1 MPATL
6 FSPGMLM
13 DPYPTYAELRRSD
26 PIHWHEPFGA
36 WVLTRYDDVM
46 AAVHDPRLRSDRAG
60 GMDERA
66 GRPEL
71 APLFAVIGAQM
82 NITNPERHH
91 RLRALVAKVFTPRAV
106 DALRPAVETLV
117 NELIDQLPQQG
128 RFDVIADFAFPLPA
142 RVIARLLGL
151 ESSELAQL
159 KRWSDD
165 FSAIFG
171 TDPSAESPEQYQRA
185 LRSTEELT
193 TFFRAE
199 FARRRASPGEDLL
212 SLLVMADIEGDRLS
226 ETELIAN
233 ANLLLAAGHETTT
246 HLIGNGLLA
255 LLRHP
260 DQLALLL
267 DEPSLIPNAIE
278 EFLRYDGTVQ
288 FMYRQAGEDLTIGG
302 RIIRKGQLVY
312 LMFAAAN
319 RDPARFPDPDRLNV
333 RRSIGNHLAFGHGP
347 HVCLGAALAR
357 MEADVAFQAL
367 LRRCSGLR
375 LTGEPLEYQ
384 DNLELRGLKALPVV
398 FEHRAAA
405 DKPPVPAA

>member
-1 MPATL
+1 MTTAL
-6 FSPGMLM
+6 FSPAMLV
-13 DPYPTYAELRRSD
+13 DPYPTYDELRRTD
-26 PIHWHEPFGA
+26 PVHWHEPFGA
-36 WVLTRYDDVM
+36 WVLTRYDDVV
-46 AAVHDPRLRSDRAG
+46 AATHDPRLRSDRAG
-60 GMDERA
+60 GMGERA
-66 GRPEL
+66 VRAEL
-71 APLFAVIGAQM
+71 QPLFEVIGAQM

-106 DALRPAVETLV
+106 DALRPAVEAMV
-117 NELIDQLPQQG
+117 GELLDRLPEQG
-128 RFDVIADFAFPLPA
+128 RFDVIADLAFPLPA

-151 ESSELAQL
+151 ETDELEQL

-171 TDPSAESPEQYQRA
+171 TDPSAVTPEQYQRA
-185 LRSTEELT
+185 LQSTHELT

-199 FARRRASPGEDLL
+199 FDKRRASPGDDLL
-212 SLLVMADIEGDRLS
+212 SLLVQADIDGDRLS

-260 DQLALLL
+260 DQLQLLL
-267 DEPSLIPNAIE
+267 DDPSLIPNAIE

-288 FMYRQAGEDLTIGG
+288 FMYREAGEDLTIGG
-302 RIIRKGQLVY
+302 RLVRKGQLVY

-319 RDPARFPDPDRLNV
+319 RDPARFPDPDRLDV
-333 RRSIGNHLAFGHGP
+333 RRRPDVHLAFGHGP

-357 MEADVAFQAL
+357 MEAHVAFTAL
-367 LRRCSGLR
+367 LGRCSGLR
-375 LTGEPLEYQ
+375 LTGESLEYQ
-384 DNLELRGLKALPVV
+384 DNLELRGLKALPVA
-398 FEHRAAA
+398 FDHHSA
-405 DKPPVPAA
+405 

>member
-1 MPATL
+1 MTTAL
-6 FSPGMLM
+6 FSPAMLV
-13 DPYPTYAELRRSD
+13 DPYPTYAALRRTD
-26 PIHWHEPFGA
+26 PVHWHEPFGA
-36 WVLTRYDDVM
+36 WVLTRYDDVV
-46 AAVHDPRLRSDRAG
+46 AATHDPRLRSDRAG
-60 GMDERA
+60 GMGERA

-71 APLFAVIGAQM
+71 QPLFEVIGAQM

-106 DALRPAVETLV
+106 EALRPAVKAMV
-117 NELIDQLPQQG
+117 GELLDRLPEQG
-128 RFDVIADFAFPLPA
+128 RFNVIADLAFPLPA

-151 ESSELAQL
+151 ETGELDQL

-171 TDPSAESPEQYQRA
+171 TDPSAVTPEQYQRA
-185 LRSTEELT
+185 LQSTHELT
-193 TFFRAE
+193 AFFRAE
-199 FARRRASPGEDLL
+199 FARRRASPGDDLL
-212 SLLVMADIEGDRLS
+212 SLLVHAEIDGDRLS

-260 DQLALLL
+260 DQLQLLQN
-267 DEPSLIPNAIE
+267 DPSLIPGAIE

-288 FMYRQAGEDLTIGG
+288 FMYREAGEDLTIGDSS
-302 RIIRKGQLVY
+302 IRKGQLVY

-319 RDPARFPDPDRLNV
+319 RDPARFPDPDRLDV
-333 RRSIGNHLAFGHGP
+333 RRRPDVHLAFGHGP

-357 MEADVAFQAL
+357 MEAHIAFTAL

-384 DNLELRGLKALPVV
+384 DNLELRGLKALPVI
-398 FEHRAAA
+398 FQHCSA
-405 DKPPVPAA
+405 

>member
-1 MPATL
+1 MTAAL
-6 FSPGMLM
+6 FSPAMLV
-13 DPYPTYAELRRSD
+13 DPYPTYAALRRTD
-26 PIHWHEPFGA
+26 PVHWHEPFGA
-36 WVLTRYDDVM
+36 WVLTRYDDVV
-46 AAVHDPRLRSDRAG
+46 AATHDPRLRSDRAG
-60 GMDERA
+60 GMGERA

-71 APLFAVIGAQM
+71 QPLFEVIGAQM

-106 DALRPAVETLV
+106 DALRPAVAAMV
-117 NELIDQLPQQG
+117 NELLDRLPEQG
-128 RFDVIADFAFPLPA
+128 RFDVIADLAFPLPA

-151 ESSELAQL
+151 DTGELEQL

-171 TDPSAESPEQYQRA
+171 TDPSAVTPEQYQRA
-185 LRSTEELT
+185 LQSTHELT

-199 FARRRASPGEDLL
+199 FEKRRASPGDDLL
-212 SLLVMADIEGDRLS
+212 SLLVHAEIDGDRLS

-255 LLRHP
+255 LLHHP
-260 DQLALLL
+260 DQLQLLL
-267 DEPSLIPNAIE
+267 DEPFLIPNAIE

-288 FMYRQAGEDLTIGG
+288 FMYREAGEELTIGE
-302 RIIRKGQLVY
+302 RSIRKGQLVY

-319 RDPARFPDPDRLNV
+319 RDPARFPDPDRLDV
-333 RRSIGNHLAFGHGP
+333 RRRLDVHLAFGHGP

-357 MEADVAFQAL
+357 MEAQVAFTAL
-367 LRRCSGLR
+367 LRRCSGLQ
-375 LTGEPLEYQ
+375 LTDEPLAYQ
-384 DNLELRGLKALPVV
+384 DNLELRGLKGLPVV
-398 FEHRAAA
+398 FERRSA
-405 DKPPVPAA
+405 

>member
-1 MPATL
+1 MTAAL
-6 FSPGMLM
+6 FSPAMLV
-13 DPYPTYAELRRSD
+13 DPYPTYAALRRTD
-26 PIHWHEPFGA
+26 PVHWHEPFRA
-36 WVLTRYDDVM
+36 WVLTRYDDVV
-46 AAVHDPRLRSDRAG
+46 AATHDPRLRSDRAG
-60 GMDERA
+60 GMGERA

-71 APLFAVIGAQM
+71 QPLFEVIGAQM

-106 DALRPAVETLV
+106 DALRPAVEAMV
-117 NELIDQLPQQG
+117 NELLDRLPEQG
-128 RFDVIADFAFPLPA
+128 RFDVIADLAFPLPA

-151 ESSELAQL
+151 DTGELEQL

-171 TDPSAESPEQYQRA
+171 TDPSAVTPEQYQRA
-185 LRSTEELT
+185 LQSTHELT

-199 FARRRASPGEDLL
+199 FEKRRASPGDDLL
-212 SLLVMADIEGDRLS
+212 SLLVHAEIDGDRLS

-255 LLRHP
+255 LLHHP
-260 DQLALLL
+260 DQLQLLL

-288 FMYRQAGEDLTIGG
+288 FMYREAGEELTIGE
-302 RIIRKGQLVY
+302 RSIRKGQLVY

-319 RDPARFPDPDRLNV
+319 RDPARFPDPDRLDV
-333 RRSIGNHLAFGHGP
+333 RRKPDVHLAFGHGP

-357 MEADVAFQAL
+357 MEAQVAFTAL
-367 LRRCSGLR
+367 LRRCSGLQ
-375 LTGEPLEYQ
+375 LTGEPLAYQ
-384 DNLELRGLKALPVV
+384 DNLELRGLKGLPVV
-398 FEHRAAA
+398 FERRSA
-405 DKPPVPAA
+405 

>member
-1 MPATL
+1 MTTAL
-6 FSPGMLM
+6 FSPAMVV
-13 DPYPTYAELRRSD
+13 DPYPTYAELRRTD
-26 PIHWHEPFGA
+26 PVHWHEPFGA
-36 WVLTRYDDVM
+36 WVLTRYDDVV
-46 AAVHDPRLRSDRAG
+46 AATHDPRLRSDRAG
-60 GMDERA
+60 GMGERA

-71 APLFAVIGAQM
+71 QPLFEVIRAQM

-106 DALRPAVETLV
+106 DALRPAVEAMV
-117 NELIDQLPQQG
+117 GELLDRLPEQG
-128 RFDVIADFAFPLPA
+128 RFDVIADLAFPLPA

-151 ESSELAQL
+151 ETGELDQL
-159 KRWSDD
+159 KRWSDN

-171 TDPSAESPEQYQRA
+171 TDPSAVSAEQYQRA
-185 LRSTEELT
+185 LQSTHELT
-193 TFFRAE
+193 AFFGAE
-199 FARRRASPGEDLL
+199 FARRRASPGDDLL
-212 SLLVMADIEGDRLS
+212 SLLVHAEIDGDRLS

-260 DQLALLL
+260 EQLQLLL
-267 DEPSLIPNAIE
+267 DDPSLMANAIE

-288 FMYRQAGEDLTIGG
+288 FMYREAGEDLTIGG
-302 RIIRKGQLVY
+302 RSIRKGQLVY

-319 RDPARFPDPDRLNV
+319 RDPARFPEPDRLDV
-333 RRSIGNHLAFGHGP
+333 RRRPDVHLAFGHGP

-357 MEADVAFQAL
+357 MEAHVAFSAL

-375 LTGEPLEYQ
+375 LTGEPLSHQ
-384 DNLELRGLKALPVV
+384 DNLELRGLKALPVA
-398 FEHRAAA
+398 FDQRAA
-405 DKPPVPAA
+405 

>member
-1 MPATL
+1 MTAAL
-6 FSPGMLM
+6 FSPAMLV
-13 DPYPTYAELRRSD
+13 DPYPTYAALRRTD
-26 PIHWHEPFGA
+26 PVHWHEPFGA
-36 WVLTRYDDVM
+36 WVLTRYDDVV
-46 AAVHDPRLRSDRAG
+46 AATHDPRLRSDRAG
-60 GMDERA
+60 GMGERA

-71 APLFAVIGAQM
+71 QPLFEVIGAQM

-106 DALRPAVETLV
+106 DALRPAVAAMV
-117 NELIDQLPQQG
+117 NELLDRLPEQG
-128 RFDVIADFAFPLPA
+128 RFDVIADLAFPLPA

-151 ESSELAQL
+151 DTGELEQL

-171 TDPSAESPEQYQRA
+171 TDPSAVTPEQYQRA
-185 LRSTEELT
+185 LQSTHELT

-199 FARRRASPGEDLL
+199 FEKRRASPGDDLL
-212 SLLVMADIEGDRLS
+212 SLLVHAEIDGDRLS

-255 LLRHP
+255 LLHHP
-260 DQLALLL
+260 DQLQLLL

-288 FMYRQAGEDLTIGG
+288 FMYREAGEELTIGE
-302 RIIRKGQLVY
+302 RSIRKGQLVY

-319 RDPARFPDPDRLNV
+319 RDPARFPDPDRLDV
-333 RRSIGNHLAFGHGP
+333 RRKPDVHLAFGHGP

-357 MEADVAFQAL
+357 MEAQVAFTAL
-367 LRRCSGLR
+367 LRRCSGLQ
-375 LTGEPLEYQ
+375 LTGEPLAYQ
-384 DNLELRGLKALPVV
+384 DNLELRGLKGLPVV
-398 FEHRAAA
+398 FERRSA
-405 DKPPVPAA
+405 

>member
-1 MPATL
+1 MTTAL
-6 FSPGMLM
+6 FSQLMLV
-13 DPYPTYAELRRSD
+13 DPYPTYAALRRTD
-26 PIHWHEPFGA
+26 PVHWYEPFGA
-36 WVLTRYDDVM
+36 WVLTRYDDVV
-46 AAVHDPRLRSDRAG
+46 AATHDPRLRSDRAG
-60 GMDERA
+60 GMGERA

-71 APLFAVIGAQM
+71 QPLFEVIGAQM

-106 DALRPAVETLV
+106 DALRPSVEAMV
-117 NELIDQLPQQG
+117 DELLDQLPEQG
-128 RFDVIADFAFPLPA
+128 RFDVIADLAFPLPA

-151 ESSELAQL
+151 ETGELEQL

-171 TDPSAESPEQYQRA
+171 TDPSAVTPEQYQRA
-185 LRSTEELT
+185 LQSTHELT

-199 FARRRASPGEDLL
+199 FDRRRASPGDDLL
-212 SLLVMADIEGDRLS
+212 SLLVHAEIDGDRLS

-260 DQLALLL
+260 DQLQLLL
-267 DEPSLIPNAIE
+267 DDPSLIPGAIE

-288 FMYRQAGEDLTIGG
+288 FMYREAGEDLTIGD
-302 RIIRKGQLVY
+302 RSIRKGQLVY

-319 RDPARFPDPDRLNV
+319 RDPARFPDPDRLDV
-333 RRSIGNHLAFGHGP
+333 RRRPDVHLAFGHGP

-357 MEADVAFQAL
+357 MEAHVAFTAL
-367 LRRCSGLR
+367 LRRCSELH

-384 DNLELRGLKALPVV
+384 DNLELRGLKALPV
-398 FEHRAAA
+398 ALAG
-405 DKPPVPAA
+405 P

>member
-1 MPATL
+1 MTTAL
-6 FSPGMLM
+6 FSPAMLV

-26 PIHWHEPFGA
+26 PVHWHEPFGA
-36 WVLTRYDDVM
+36 WVLTRYDDVV
-46 AAVHDPRLRSDRAG
+46 AATHDPRLRSDRAC
-60 GMDERA
+60 GMGERA

-71 APLFAVIGAQM
+71 QPLFEVIGAQM

-106 DALRPAVETLV
+106 DALRPAVEAMV
-117 NELIDQLPQQG
+117 GELLDRLPEQG
-128 RFDVIADFAFPLPA
+128 RFDVIADLAFPLPA

-151 ESSELAQL
+151 DTGELEQL

-171 TDPSAESPEQYQRA
+171 TDPSAVSAEQYQLA
-185 LRSTEELT
+185 LQSTHELT
-193 TFFRAE
+193 AFFRAE
-199 FARRRASPGEDLL
+199 FDRRRASPGDDLL
-212 SLLVMADIEGDRLS
+212 SLLVHAEVDGDRLS

-260 DQLALLL
+260 DQLQLLL
-267 DEPSLIPNAIE
+267 DDPSLIPGAIE

-288 FMYRQAGEDLTIGG
+288 FMYREAGEDLTIGG
-302 RIIRKGQLVY
+302 RSIRKGQLVY

-319 RDPARFPDPDRLNV
+319 RDPARFPDPDRLDV
-333 RRSIGNHLAFGHGP
+333 RRRPDVHLAFGHGP

-357 MEADVAFQAL
+357 MEAQVAFTAL
-367 LRRCSGLR
+367 LRRCSRLR
-375 LTGEPLEYQ
+375 LTAEPLEYQ
-384 DNLELRGLKALPVV
+384 DNLELRGLKALPVI
-398 FEHRAAA
+398 FEHRSA
-405 DKPPVPAA
+405 

>member
-1 MPATL
+1 MTAAL
-6 FSPGMLM
+6 FSPAMLV
-13 DPYPTYAELRRSD
+13 DPYPTYAALRRTD
-26 PIHWHEPFGA
+26 PVHWHEPFGA
-36 WVLTRYDDVM
+36 WVLTRYDDVV
-46 AAVHDPRLRSDRAG
+46 AATHDPRLRSDRAG
-60 GMDERA
+60 GMGERA

-71 APLFAVIGAQM
+71 QPLFEVIGAQM

-106 DALRPAVETLV
+106 DALRPAVAAMV
-117 NELIDQLPQQG
+117 NELLDRLPEQG
-128 RFDVIADFAFPLPA
+128 RFDVIADLAFPLPA

-151 ESSELAQL
+151 DTGELEQL

-171 TDPSAESPEQYQRA
+171 TDPSAVTPEQYQRA
-185 LRSTEELT
+185 LQSTHELT

-199 FARRRASPGEDLL
+199 FEKRRASPGDDLL
-212 SLLVMADIEGDRLS
+212 SLLVHAEIDGDRLS

-255 LLRHP
+255 LLHHP
-260 DQLALLL
+260 DQLQLLL
-267 DEPSLIPNAIE
+267 ADPSLIPNAIE

-288 FMYRQAGEDLTIGG
+288 FMYREAGEELTIGE
-302 RIIRKGQLVY
+302 RSIRKGQLVY

-319 RDPARFPDPDRLNV
+319 RDPARFPDPDRLDV
-333 RRSIGNHLAFGHGP
+333 RRRLDVHLAFGHGP

-357 MEADVAFQAL
+357 MEAQVAFTAL
-367 LRRCSGLR
+367 LRRCSGLQ
-375 LTGEPLEYQ
+375 LTGEPLAYQ
-384 DNLELRGLKALPVV
+384 DNLELRGLKGLPVV
-398 FEHRAAA
+398 FERRSA
-405 DKPPVPAA
+405 

>member
-1 MPATL
+1 MSSTMTAAL
-6 FSPGMLM
+6 FSPAMLV
-13 DPYPTYAELRRSD
+13 DPYPTYAALRRTD
-26 PIHWHEPFGA
+26 PVHWHEPFGA
-36 WVLTRYDDVM
+36 WVLTRYDDVV
-46 AAVHDPRLRSDRAG
+46 AATHDPRLRSDRAG
-60 GMDERA
+60 GMGERA

-71 APLFAVIGAQM
+71 QPLFEVIGAQM

-106 DALRPAVETLV
+106 DTLRPAVAAMV
-117 NELIDQLPQQG
+117 NELLDRLPEQC
-128 RFDVIADFAFPLPA
+128 RFDVIADLAFPLPA

-151 ESSELAQL
+151 DTGELEQL

-171 TDPSAESPEQYQRA
+171 TDPSAVTPEQYQRA
-185 LRSTEELT
+185 LQSTHELT

-199 FARRRASPGEDLL
+199 FEKRRATPGDDLL
-212 SLLVMADIEGDRLS
+212 SLLVHAEIDGDRLS

-255 LLRHP
+255 LLHHP
-260 DQLALLL
+260 DQLQLLL

-288 FMYRQAGEDLTIGG
+288 FMYREAGEELTIGE
-302 RIIRKGQLVY
+302 RSIRKGQLVY

-319 RDPARFPDPDRLNV
+319 RDPARFPDPDRLDV
-333 RRSIGNHLAFGHGP
+333 RRRLDVHLAFGHGP

-357 MEADVAFQAL
+357 MEAQVAFTAL
-367 LRRCSGLR
+367 LRRCSGLQ
-375 LTGEPLEYQ
+375 LTGEPLAYQ

-398 FEHRAAA
+398 FERRSA
-405 DKPPVPAA
+405 